1 MTTKK
6 NRVKA
11 LQNDLDAIVS
21 AGITAD
27 KAHLKKDMC
36 AQFADYRE
44 WIREYVVNSM
54 DAGAKKCQISGFEKN
69 NLITVTVSDDGHGM
83 TKNGIIDF
91 FTLYRSNKE
100 KTNSTS
106 VGRHGIGK
114 LSAAAIP
121 GQVGF
126 ELVTSTG
133 TESWKASAGSLL
145 SDEPIIISRIYQ
157 KEMKKGTVFNITFK
171 KKVPLHEEMIA
182 LEKVLKRYVSFRS
195 MIIEIEIPSD
205 PYNDYLKTTHLSS
218 INEPWPGDEVT
229 FYKSYQIEYRKIKLE
244 IVTGLGAT
252 THSIFQHKI
261 FITDKYNLIDPTGII
276 VEKVPGLTIMVDSPD
291 FELPFGRHKLSNEE
305 ILVSINKILLNEI
318 LPDFY
323 MEIFHLYVKG
333 ELRDYHFSNYHF
345 DLLTSALL
353 RADYDPVKPWF
364 SAPVLKCVNHKL
376 ASFMEVESV
385 VSSGKKIYLT
395 DKSQSGID
403 FSVFDGIVLENEQPG
418 HCSEIINRYFKNNVI
433 DLGKDAVV
441 MEKPGTN
448 RSNLTE
454 TELLFENYLGFH
466 PEVFNAYERNID
478 NSDHSFQGISHSNSS
493 KPDNDPTTKE
503 LDDANTELKNI
514 RWRVSR
520 LVEYDGVT
528 PCRTHLFLYEKQ
540 TIILNLN
547 HPSVA
552 DLIQLSKTC
561 PELAGHWAMAMVLSD
576 KSNVMKHLTAETRE
590 DLLVLDALS
599 KVTIEKKS
607 TNYMN
612 IMDGIDK
619 NLIRFRQSDL
629 N

>member
-44 WIREYVVNSM
+44 WVREYVVNSM
-54 DAGAKKCQISGFEKN
+54 DAGAKKCLISGSEKN
-69 NLITVTVSDDGHGM
+69 NLITITVTDDGLGM
-83 TKNGIIDF
+83 TKTGVIDF
-91 FTLYRSNKE
+91 FTLYRSSKE
-100 KTNSTS
+100 KSNSVA

-126 ELVTSTG
+126 ELETSTG
-133 TESWKASAGSLL
+133 TESWKATAGSLL
-145 SDEPIIISRIYQ
+145 SDEPIIISQIYQ
-157 KEMKKGTVFNITFK
+157 KEEKKGTTFNVTFIK
-171 KKVPLHEEMIA
+171 KISLREEMME
-182 LEKVLKRYVSFRS
+182 LEKVLKKYVCFRS
-195 MIIEIEIPSD
+195 MIVDIEIPSD
-205 PYNDYLKTTHLSS
+205 LYIEDFGSTYLSR

-305 ILVSINKILLNEI
+305 ILVSINKILLDDI

-323 MEIFHLYVKG
+323 MEVFHLYITG
-333 ELRDYHFSNYHF
+333 ELREYHFSNYHF

-353 RADYDPVKPWF
+353 RADYNATKPWF

-418 HCSEIINRYFKNNVI
+418 HCSEIINRYFKHNLI
-433 DLGKDAVV
+433 DLGKDAVI

-454 TELLFENYLGFH
+454 AELLFENYLGFH
-466 PEVFNAYERNID
+466 PEVFNTYERNVK
-478 NSDHSFQGISHSNSS
+478 NSDHSFPGISNPNSS
-493 KPDNDPTTKE
+493 NQGNDPLTKE
-503 LDDANTELKNI
+503 LDDANTELKKI

-528 PCRTHLFLYEKQ
+528 PCRTHLFLYEMQ

-547 HPSVA
+547 HPLVA

-561 PELAGHWAMAMVLSD
+561 PELAGHWAMAMVLTD

-599 KVTIEKKS
+599 KVTVEKTD
-607 TNYMN
+607 TNYLK
-612 IMDGIDK
+612 IMEGINQD
-619 NLIRFRQSDL
+619 LLQFRKSEL